1 MKLYCDPIS
10 TVSRPVMLFAA
21 ENGIAY
27 DRVHVDLMNN
37 ENREPAYLA
46 INPNG
51 VVPFLDDDGFT
62 LGEST
67 AILKYLA
74 LKVGSPAYPTEPKA
88 QAKVDEAMGWL
99 ATNLHEYFCLFTI
112 YPNFGIPHGVDPT
125 LAQAMIAFGEEASP
139 KWLRVLDQHM
149 IGDNAFICGNQ
160 ITLADYLGAAFITL
174 GDATAYDFGPYPNIR
189 RWIANMRALPSWDA
203 TYAGFNGFVS
213 ALQSQARITA

>member
-21 ENGIAY
+21 ECGIAY
-27 DRVHVDLMNN
+27 DRVHVDLMNH
-37 ENREPAYLA
+37 ENRDPAYLA

-74 LKVGSPAYPTEPKA
+74 LKSGSPAYPTELRA
-88 QAKVDEAMGWL
+88 QARVDEALAWF

-112 YPNFGIPHGVDPT
+112 YPNFGIPHGVGPT
-125 LAQAMIAFGEEASP
+125 LAQGMIAFGEEASP
-139 KWLRVLDQHM
+139 RWLQVLDGRM
-149 IGDNAFICGNQ
+149 IGDRPYVCGDQ

-174 GDATAYDFGPYPNIR
+174 GEATAYDFAPYPNIR

-203 TYAGFNGFVS
+203 TYAGFNGFVA
-213 ALQSQARITA
+213 ALQSQAQVTA